1 MNKGEIVKSIDIKEK
16 IFTVRGMQVMLD
28 SDLADLYGVE
38 TKRLNEQVRR
48 NMGRFPDFFCF
59 RLSEYEYTHLKSQN
73 ATSSWGGRRK
83 APFVFTE
90 HGVAMVSTVLKSKV
104 AEKVSIEIIKTFVQL
119 RSIVRN
125 KLELFSRVEELETNQ
140 QVNDKRFE
148 ILFKALETDKLQPK
162 QGIFFNGQVFDAYK
176 LVSDI
181 VRTAKKSIVLID
193 NFVDDTVLTL
203 FSKRKKG
210 VTLKILTKKL
220 DEKKILD
227 VKKFNE
233 QFPTAEIMKFDN
245 SHDRFMIID
254 EKDLYHFGAS
264 LKDLGKKW
272 FAFSKMDVEVG
283 DMIKKVKKI

>member
-1 MNKGEIVKSIDIKEK
+1 MNKGEIVIYKDSEEENFHIDVLVKDETVWLNRKQLAVLFGRDVKTIGKHIGNALKEELKDISVIANFATTASDGKIYQVEHYNLDMIISIGYRVKSIRGVKFRMWANKVLKDYLLKGCAIQNRFEK
-16 IFTVRGMQVMLD
+16 IEDDVLTLKKQFKKIDFQV
-28 SDLADLYGVE
+28 
-38 TKRLNEQVRR
+38 K
-48 NMGRFPDFFCF
+48 
-59 RLSEYEYTHLKSQN
+59 
-73 ATSSWGGRRK
+73 
-83 APFVFTE
+83 TE
-90 HGVAMVSTVLKSKV
+90 LPV
-104 AEKVSIEIIKTFVQL
+104 
-119 RSIVRN
+119 
-125 KLELFSRVEELETNQ
+125 
-140 QVNDKRFE
+140 
-148 ILFKALETDKLQPK
+148 K
-162 QGIFFNGQVFDAYK
+162 QGIFFDGQVFDAYK

-181 VRTAKKSIVLID
+181 VRSAKKSIVLID

-233 QFPTAEIMKFDN
+233 QFPTAEIIKFDN

-283 DMIKKVKKI
+283 DMIEKVKKI

>member
-1 MNKGEIVKSIDIKEK
+1 MNKGEIVIYKDSEEENFHIDVLVKDETVWLNRKQLAVLFGRDVKTIGKHIGNALKEELKDISVIANFATTASDGKIYQVEHYNLDMIISIGYRVKSIRGVKFRMWANKVLKDYLLKGCAIQNRFEK
-16 IFTVRGMQVMLD
+16 IEDDVLTLKKQFKKIDFQV
-28 SDLADLYGVE
+28 
-38 TKRLNEQVRR
+38 K
-48 NMGRFPDFFCF
+48 
-59 RLSEYEYTHLKSQN
+59 
-73 ATSSWGGRRK
+73 
-83 APFVFTE
+83 TE
-90 HGVAMVSTVLKSKV
+90 LPV
-104 AEKVSIEIIKTFVQL
+104 
-119 RSIVRN
+119 
-125 KLELFSRVEELETNQ
+125 
-140 QVNDKRFE
+140 
-148 ILFKALETDKLQPK
+148 K
-162 QGIFFNGQVFDAYK
+162 QGIFFDGQVFDAYK

-181 VRTAKKSIVLID
+181 VRSAKKSIVLID

-233 QFPTAEIMKFDN
+233 QFPTAEIIKFDN